1 MMLEE
6 NGTQLGILLV
16 PVEQL
21 LLDPKNPRL
30 GATTGELSQD
40 ALIKELYQS
49 YYLSDLLVSMA
60 RNGYFS
66 EEPLIGVAVGK
77 DASGRQL
84 YKVVEGNRRLTAL
97 RLLLFPEERAK
108 VGAKNVPE
116 PLPEVIES
124 LRSVPLKVY
133 RSEEEVIPYMGVR
146 HIAGVQEW
154 DAIAKAYYIKRLV
167 DTGHGIEAIK
177 EMVGVKRGDV
187 VQRWLLTLYVLL
199 QANACADEPWDISQ
213 DEMNFSFLYT
223 ALGYQRIRQY
233 LEMDAHI
240 MTNPVENP
248 VPAGAR
254 SQLIEHM
261 RDLYGPPGK
270 YADRKVR
277 ESRDIKKLAAIYA
290 TNDALNLLRAGYSL
304 AEAHARSIGEIEE
317 MVALVRDASYNLDKA
332 CGLAPHHIKNPDA
345 KKWAKRCMDSLKH
358 LYDTLED

>member
-1 MMLEE
+1 MIEE
-6 NGTQLGILLV
+6 NGTQLGILSV

-30 GATTGELSQD
+30 GTTTGELSQD
-40 ALIKELYQS
+40 TLMEKLYQS

-77 DASGRQL
+77 DALGGQL

-116 PLPEVIES
+116 PLPQVIES
-124 LRSVPLKVY
+124 LRTIPVKVY
-133 RSEEEVIPYMGVR
+133 GSEEEVVPYMGVR

-167 DTGHGIEAIK
+167 DTGYGIEAIK

-233 LEMDAHI
+233 LEMDPHI

-254 SQLIEHM
+254 SKLNEHM

-270 YADRKVR
+270 YAERKVR
-277 ESRDIKKLAAIYA
+277 ESRDIKQLAAVYA
-290 TNDALNLLRAGYSL
+290 TNEALDLLRAGYSL
-304 AEAHARSIGEIEE
+304 VEAHARSIGEIEE

-332 CGLAPHHIKNPDA
+332 CGLAPHHTKNPDA
-345 KKWAKRCMDSLKH
+345 RKWAKRCMDSSKH

>member
-1 MMLEE
+1 MTAEQ
-6 NGTQLGILLV
+6 NSTQLGILLV

-30 GATTGELSQD
+30 GATTDELDQD
-40 ALIKELYQS
+40 ALLKELYRT

-66 EEPLIGVAVGK
+66 EEPLIGVAAGE
-77 DASGRQL
+77 DASGKQL

-97 RLLLFPEERAK
+97 KLLLFPKERAR

-116 PLPEVIES
+116 PLAGVVES
-124 LRSVPLKVY
+124 LRNVPVKVY
-133 RSEEEVIPYMGVR
+133 GSEEEVVPYMGVR

-154 DAIAKAYYIKRLV
+154 DAMAKAYYIKRLV
-167 DTGHGIEAIK
+167 DGGHGIEAIK

-199 QANACADEPWDISQ
+199 QANACADEPWDMSQ

-233 LEMDAHI
+233 LEMDPQI
-240 MTNPVENP
+240 MTSPVEDP
-248 VPAGAR
+248 VPVGAR
-254 SQLIEHM
+254 SKLIEHM

-277 ESRDIKKLAAIYA
+277 ESRDIRKLAAVYA
-290 TNDALNLLRAGYSL
+290 TNDALDFMRAGYSL
-304 AEAHARSIGEIEE
+304 DEAYARSIGEIEE
-317 MVALVRDASYNLDKA
+317 MLALIRDASYNLDKA
-332 CGLAPHHIKNPDA
+332 CGLAPHHVKNPDA
-345 KKWAKRCMDSLKH
+345 KKWAKRCMDSAKH
-358 LYDTLED
+358 LCDTLED